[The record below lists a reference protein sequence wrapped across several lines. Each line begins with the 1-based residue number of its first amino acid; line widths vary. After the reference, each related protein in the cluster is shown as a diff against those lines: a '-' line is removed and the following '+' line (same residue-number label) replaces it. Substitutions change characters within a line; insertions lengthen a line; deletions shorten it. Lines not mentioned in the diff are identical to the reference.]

1 MFEKAI
7 EIIMAEPPELHYPSY
22 YADLLRAKGSETPNG
37 SETIYRQA
45 VKHLDLF
52 TKIYCRDDSV
62 TDDLVFRCK
71 ECEFEMPDG
80 KCLVKSMAYK
90 LCHDYREF
98 GSMGDL

>member
-1 MFEKAI
+1 MFDKAI
-7 EIIMAEPPELHYPSY
+7 KIILSEPPELHYPSY
-22 YADLLRAKGSETPNG
+22 YADLLRKSCSEIPNS

-52 TKIYCRDDSV
+52 TKIYCRDKSV

-80 KCLVKSMAYK
+80 KCLVKCMAYK
-90 LCHDYREF
+90 LCPGYREF